1 MNPVRNHDVLQ
12 AGVVTP
18 CCGADRGVS
27 MATTTVSRRTVP
39 KRVQRGALVPRASR
53 MEAFTLSMPA
63 GPDDPVGSFYFLVK
77 PNLGAV
83 SQQDILTS
91 RYLVPPRWWSSTR
104 DDEIRID

>member
-39 KRVQRGALVPRASR
+39 KRVQRGALVP
-53 MEAFTLSMPA
+53 
-63 GPDDPVGSFYFLVK
+63 
-77 PNLGAV
+77 
-83 SQQDILTS
+83 
-91 RYLVPPRWWSSTR
+91 
-104 DDEIRID
+104 